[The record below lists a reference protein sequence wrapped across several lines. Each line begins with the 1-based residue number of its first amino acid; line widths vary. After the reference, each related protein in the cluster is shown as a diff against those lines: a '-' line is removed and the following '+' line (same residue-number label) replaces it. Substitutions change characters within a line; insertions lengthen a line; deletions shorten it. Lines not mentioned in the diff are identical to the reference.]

1 MEIIKDIR
9 GGTLRLSKTRL
20 TEITGCVHSYE
31 QWFLTLKNLK
41 STVEHFGKTWFV
53 YIQLL
58 PGARQVSRT
67 GNVAYNLDECSIGC
81 RTFTKTT
88 FRKILKAAKIK
99 VKI

>member
-41 STVEHFGKTWFV
+41 STPKITSREWQRDSVRVW
-53 YIQLL
+53 L
-58 PGARQVSRT
+58 RQHTIS
-67 GNVAYNLDECSIGC
+67 
-81 RTFTKTT
+81 
-88 FRKILKAAKIK
+88 
-99 VKI
+99 

>member
-41 STVEHFGKTWFV
+41 NGKE
-53 YIQLL
+53 I
-58 PGARQVSRT
+58 R
-67 GNVAYNLDECSIGC
+67 
-81 RTFTKTT
+81 
-88 FRKILKAAKIK
+88 
-99 VKI
+99 

>member
-41 STVEHFGKTWFV
+41 STVEHFGKTGF
-53 YIQLL
+53 
-58 PGARQVSRT
+58 
-67 GNVAYNLDECSIGC
+67 C
-81 RTFTKTT
+81 RT
-88 FRKILKAAKIK
+88 
-99 VKI
+99 